1 MKFYTACSQPRPI
14 RLPEHLRQWAWD
26 SLQGKYGDD
35 AYRTPAVELDDIPGI
50 NNFTLPQKYDAAVR
64 RIAET
69 APLRLCPG
77 ETICGAATLGGAIHH
92 FVPARINGEPFCS
105 SVSHLTLNFHR
116 VVNEGLDRHA
126 AEIAQRLLDPA
137 LDNDQREFLLS
148 LENVLSAMRIWHKRY
163 LDATAAA
170 APSIHERLKQ
180 VPFGPARTFH
190 EAVQSLWFTFAFVR
204 LCGNWP
210 GIGRLDVL
218 LGKYLER
225 DLDAG
230 VITIDK
236 ARCILAE
243 LFIKGCEWI
252 RSDAPAGTGDAQH
265 YQNIVLAGIDEN
277 GCEVANT
284 VTGLVL
290 DIVEELPIGDFPIT
304 LRINE
309 NTPAALL
316 EHAAKVMRHGGG
328 VLAVYNE
335 SLVLR
340 AMEKAGYSTQ
350 EARHFAND
358 GCWEVQVPGA
368 TDFGYMPF
376 DGLQLLDKVLC
387 LNEFDKTPDYPDMQS
402 LYQAFLNNLSDAVHA
417 LYQHTILDPYRRTE
431 KGWRLAKPHPCSVIS
446 LFEDGCIPKA
456 RNYYDLGPEY
466 TVRSPHLGGA
476 PDVGNSLYAIE
487 QLVFK
492 EKRLTLPQLCEILR
506 CNWEGHETLRQSIRN
521 RFTFYGNDSESDDWV
536 ARVLKDF
543 ADIVTGTPIPDGP
556 PVKFVPGVSTFGRQV
571 DWLPARCATAFGARK
586 GDILAGNASPTPGTD
601 ASGATA
607 IIRSYCKTD
616 HSLLTTGS
624 ALDIKL
630 NPNSVSGEAGVTAL
644 SALIRG
650 FVSLGGFFMQLDVMD
665 PEILYAAQKDP
676 ANYKT
681 LSVRVSGWN
690 ARFVTL
696 NEQWQEMIIERM
708 AQPI

>member
-1 MKFYTACSQPRPI
+1 MKFYTTCSQPRPI
-14 RLPEHLRQWAWD
+14 RLPEQLRQWAWD

-35 AYRTPAVELDDIPGI
+35 AYRTLAVELDDIPGVGD
-50 NNFTLPQKYDAAVR
+50 FAPLKKYDAAIR

-77 ETICGAATLGGAIHH
+77 ETICGSATLGGAIHH

-116 VVNEGLDRHA
+116 VVNEGLDSHA

-137 LDNDQREFLLS
+137 LDNDQREFLHS

-163 LDATAAA
+163 LKATAEVTPAV
-170 APSIHERLKQ
+170 HERLKQ

-218 LGKYLER
+218 LGKYLKQ
-225 DLDAG
+225 DLAANR
-230 VITIDK
+230 ITLDE

-265 YQNIVLAGIDEN
+265 YQNIVLAGVDAD
-277 GCEVANT
+277 GYEVSNE
-284 VTGLVL
+284 VTDLVL

-309 NTPAALL
+309 NTPSALL
-316 EHAAKVMRHGGG
+316 EHAARVMRHGGG
-328 VLAVYNE
+328 VVAVYNE
-335 SLVLR
+335 PLVLR

-350 EARHFAND
+350 EARRFAND

-368 TDFGYMPF
+368 TDFGYLPF
-376 DGLQLLDKVLC
+376 DGLQLLDKALG
-387 LNEFDKTPDYPDMQS
+387 LGEPDTTPEYPNMQS
-402 LYQAFLNNLSDAVHA
+402 LYQAFLKELSGTVRT
-417 LYQHTILDPYRRTE
+417 LYQQTVLDSYSRTE
-431 KGWRLAKPHPCSVIS
+431 TGWRVNRLLPCSVIS
-446 LFEDGCIPKA
+446 LFEDGCISKA
-456 RNYYDLGPEY
+456 RSYYDLGTVY

-492 EKRLTLPQLCEILR
+492 EKRLTLPQLTEILR
-506 CNWEGHETLRQSIRN
+506 CNWEGHEALRQSIRN
-521 RFTFYGNDSESDDWV
+521 RFAFYGNDSESDDWV
-536 ARVLKDF
+536 ACVLKDF

-630 NPNSVSGEAGVTAL
+630 NPTSVNGESGVTAL
-644 SALIRG
+644 AALIRG

-665 PEILYAAQKDP
+665 PQILYAAQKDP